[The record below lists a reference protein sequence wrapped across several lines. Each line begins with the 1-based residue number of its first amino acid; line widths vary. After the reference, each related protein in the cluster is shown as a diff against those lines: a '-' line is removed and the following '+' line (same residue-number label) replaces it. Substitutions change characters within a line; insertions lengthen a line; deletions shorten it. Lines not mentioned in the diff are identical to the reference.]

1 MFSPHRLPALTFWFC
16 GICSMK
22 SLLQPHSVSQRQLCL
37 WLPLSFILARSLSI
51 SALLAVFREEAERK
65 RGARRRGYLCY
76 GELFSVFVL
85 CMCPAIPSH
94 VPACVWTRIKLSVQ
108 PWQQLPWRQ
117 CGDGPRERLQ
127 VTERETERDR
137 LETERGVSPEVTV
150 YFEND
155 RLGKEVTRTEL
166 SSWMMNL
173 TVWWCHKEC
182 FKGNSAATIL
192 RFTVKCIHYFI

>member
-1 MFSPHRLPALTFWFC
+1 MTFRQRMFSPQRLAALTFWFC
-16 GICSMK
+16 GICIMK

-51 SALLAVFREEAERK
+51 SALLAMFREEAERK

-94 VPACVWTRIKLSVQ
+94 VPACVWIHIKLPVQ
-108 PWQQLPWRQ
+108 PWQLLPWRQ

-127 VTERETERDR
+127 VTEREKKGEADFKP
-137 LETERGVSPEVTV
+137 RGGS
-150 YFEND
+150 
-155 RLGKEVTRTEL
+155 RR
-166 SSWMMNL
+166 
-173 TVWWCHKEC
+173 
-182 FKGNSAATIL
+182 
-192 RFTVKCIHYFI
+192 R